1 MITKDHELTT
11 ITEPKSITFDLPK
24 DFDDNNNNNN
34 NNNNAIKK
42 D

>member
-11 ITEPKSITFDLPK
+11 ITEPKYVIFDLPK
-24 DFDDNNNNNN
+24 DFDNNNNI
-34 NNNNAIKK
+34 IKK